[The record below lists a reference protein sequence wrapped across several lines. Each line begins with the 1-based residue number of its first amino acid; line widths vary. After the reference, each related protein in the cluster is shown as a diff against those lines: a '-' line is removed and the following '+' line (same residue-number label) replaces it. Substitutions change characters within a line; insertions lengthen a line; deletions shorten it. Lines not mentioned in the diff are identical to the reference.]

1 MAFFR
6 NTGRVWSD
14 EFRLADR
21 AWRTSLLLVGLLER
35 DGVSM
40 DQLTLVLEKCSEWIA
55 RGTPEC
61 KAVGLNVMRSL
72 FKASL
77 VPSSRDLEG
86 AVATVVATDASLA
99 VRLAALDFLGA
110 MNALDFLGA
119 KNLTSLLVQVPSEDM
134 RKILEFRS
142 NLMKKMNASQRA
154 YLTQGIHEDVAAE
167 TRGRLPGEALR
178 SVISRVDGIA

>member
-21 AWRTSLLLVGLLER
+21 AWRTGVLLVGLLER

-110 MNALDFLGA
+110 MN
-119 KNLTSLLVQVPSEDM
+119 LTSNPLVQVPSEDM
-134 RKILEFRS
+134 RRILEFRS